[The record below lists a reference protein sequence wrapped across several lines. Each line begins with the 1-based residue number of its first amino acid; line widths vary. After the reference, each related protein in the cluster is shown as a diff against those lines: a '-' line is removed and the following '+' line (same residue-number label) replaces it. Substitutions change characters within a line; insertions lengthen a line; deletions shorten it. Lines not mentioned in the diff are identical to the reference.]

1 MNNLIKNLK
10 KSVCKS
16 EKRSKESRSFILLV
30 AISVAALIMA
40 EAALSFPELPVWG
53 KIGISLAHVP
63 FTILVAVFGW
73 RVLKG
78 LDELQRLIHM
88 QAFIIAITAAGAI
101 LLSYTLLMS
110 AGLVAGDMIWQ
121 FWGLLWIFYSLG
133 YGVVS
138 RRY

>member
-1 MNNLIKNLK
+1 MNNPIKNLK
-10 KSVCKS
+10 KSVCRS
-16 EKRSKESRSFILLV
+16 EKRSKETRNFILLV
-30 AISVAALIMA
+30 AVSVAALIMA
-40 EAALSFPELPVWG
+40 ESALSFPDLPVWVI
-53 KIGISLAHVP
+53 IGISLAHVP

-88 QAFIIAITAAGAI
+88 QAFIIGITASGAI

-110 AGLVAGDMIWQ
+110 AGLVSGDVIWQ
-121 FWGLLWIFYSLG
+121 FLSLLWIFYSLG
-133 YGVVS
+133 YGIVS